1 MRVML
6 QGRAV
11 RSEAFAAVAVATAL
25 LALSCGGGG
34 GAETSSVV
42 GSSPAQSTAVANDSG
57 VVTASGQPKQDVCH
71 YAGGSYQ
78 TLNLPPPAV
87 SAHLAQHSRDYAGA
101 CRTSATC
108 PCFTKAMIESL
119 AATCSVGLVAQCD
132 VTHSLQ
138 LYCSPGPFSSNL
150 GYFEA
155 ATSSCVSITQDE
167 VTGDLVRR
175 ERAVSA
181 SELQACKD
189 AITTSGPYLSTDPG
203 ICPR

>member
-1 MRVML
+1 M
-6 QGRAV
+6 
-11 RSEAFAAVAVATAL
+11 SAAVVVAAGL
-25 LALSCGGGG
+25 LALSCGGGV
-34 GAETSSVV
+34 EHDSVA
-42 GSSPAQSTAVANDSG
+42 GPLPARSTAVASDEG

-71 YAGGSYQ
+71 YAGGHYK

-87 SAHLAQHSRDYAGA
+87 SAHLRQHEKDYAGA

-108 PCFTKAMIESL
+108 PCFTRETIESL
-119 AATCSVGLVAQCD
+119 AGTCSAGLVAQCE

-155 ATSSCVSITQDE
+155 ETSTCVSITQDE
-167 VTGDLVRR
+167 MTGDLVRT
-175 ERAVSA
+175 ERDVSA

-189 AITTSGPYLSTDPG
+189 AITTSAPYLTTDPG
-203 ICPR
+203 TCPR